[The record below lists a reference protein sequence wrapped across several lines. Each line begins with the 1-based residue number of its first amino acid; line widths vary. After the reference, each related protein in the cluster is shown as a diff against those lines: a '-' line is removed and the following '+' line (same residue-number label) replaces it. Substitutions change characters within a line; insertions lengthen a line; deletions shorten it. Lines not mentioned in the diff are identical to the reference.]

1 MMTEQAMVRIGEVLP
16 DRPRGAANPVG
27 AYLASLAS
35 PESRRRMV
43 IALQKAADVLGYE
56 LDALPWQEVK
66 PSHLEYIR
74 TVIAGEQSRASANL
88 ALTAM
93 KQVMLRAWRDFDMI
107 DAERYMRIET
117 VKGAPKRGEDV
128 LTGREIT
135 PGEIAAMS
143 AVCSQDQTAI
153 GARDAA
159 ILAMAVSG
167 GLRRSELAGLKLGD
181 LQDDGEQITVAVLGK
196 GRKRRSVIVDNGA
209 ADAVRDWTQARGGDP
224 GPLFWSGRKGGRL
237 DRSSGMSAQAIYDVL
252 LRRAAEAGISKSLTP
267 HDFRRTF
274 ISNGLDVADAVTVA
288 KLAGHSN
295 VTTTMRYDRRG
306 DRAKRKAAASL
317 HFPYTRRA
325 VLV

>member
-1 MMTEQAMVRIGEVLP
+1 MTEQGLVRIGEVLP
-16 DRPRGAANPVG
+16 DRPRGAGNPVG

-35 PESRRRMV
+35 PHSRRRMR
-43 IALQKAADVLGYE
+43 IALEKAAEVLGYE
-56 LDALPWQEVK
+56 LDGLPWEDLR
-66 PSHLEYIR
+66 PSHLEYMR
-74 TVIAGEQSRASANL
+74 TAIAGEQSRASANL

-93 KQVMLRAWRDFDMI
+93 KQVMLRAWRDFELV
-107 DAERYMRIET
+107 DAERYTRIMT

-143 AVCSQDQTAI
+143 AVCSQDQTAV

-159 ILAMAVSG
+159 ILALAVSG
-167 GLRRSELAGLKLGD
+167 GLRRSELAGLQVGD
-181 LQDDGEQITVAVLGK
+181 LDDDGEQITVTVLGK
-196 GRKRRSVIVDNGA
+196 GRKRRTVILDNGA
-209 ADAVRDWTQARGGDP
+209 ADALRDWIRIRGDSP
-224 GPLFWSGRKGGRL
+224 GALFWSGRKGGRL
-237 DRSSGMSAQAIYDVL
+237 TRGHGMSAQAIYDVL
-252 LRRAAEAGISKSLTP
+252 LRRAAEAGISKALTP

-295 VTTTMRYDRRG
+295 VSTTMRYDRRG
-306 DRAKRKAAASL
+306 DRAKRAAAASL
-317 HFPYTRRA
+317 HFPYQRRA

>member
-1 MMTEQAMVRIGEVLP
+1 MTEQAMVKIGEILP

-35 PESRRRMV
+35 PHSRRRMV
-43 IALQKAADVLGYE
+43 IALQKAAEVLGYD
-56 LDALPWQEVK
+56 LDGLPWQEVK
-66 PSHLEYIR
+66 PSHLEYMR

-88 ALTAM
+88 ALTAV
-93 KQVMLRAWRDFDMI
+93 KQVMRRAWRDFDLI
-107 DAERYMRIET
+107 DAERYMRIKDVEG
-117 VKGAPKRGEDV
+117 VGKKGEDV

-143 AVCSQDQTAI
+143 AVCSQDQTAV

-167 GLRRSELAGLKLGD
+167 GLRRSEMARLRIED
-181 LQDDGEQITVAVLGK
+181 LTDDGEQIMMRFTGK
-196 GRKRRSVIVDNGA
+196 GNKKREVPLDNGA
-209 ADAVRDWTQARGGDP
+209 ADAVRDWTQARGSDP

-237 DRSSGMSAQAIYDVL
+237 THGHGMSAQAIYDVL
-252 LRRAAEAGISKSLTP
+252 LRRAAEAGISKALTP

-295 VTTTMRYDRRG
+295 VSTTMRYDRRG
-306 DRAKRKAAASL
+306 DRAKRAAAASL
-317 HFPYTRRA
+317 HFPYQKRA